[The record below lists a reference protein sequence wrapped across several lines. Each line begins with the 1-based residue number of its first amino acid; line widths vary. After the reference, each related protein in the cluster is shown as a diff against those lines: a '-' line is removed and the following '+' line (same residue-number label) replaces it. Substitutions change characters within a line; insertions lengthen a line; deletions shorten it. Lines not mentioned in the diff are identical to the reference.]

1 MINVWYRKRR
11 QGYLV
16 DSDEFVR
23 LTFANPNYQKT
34 STETINLERSSST
47 ESQEWKIFRYS
58 KKDVSIKTNDW
69 H

>member
-1 MINVWYRKRR
+1 MIIVLYRKRR
-11 QGYLV
+11 QGFLV

-23 LTFANPNYQKT
+23 LTFSNPNYQKT

-58 KKDVSIKTNDW
+58 KKDVSIKTND
-69 H
+69 